1 MVDSQPALTES
12 AVNTEMMEERMAEY
26 KTDTK
31 ITIGGRTITLSG
43 HESEEYM
50 RQVAD
55 YLNGKRKSFDDDTS
69 YWKLPEDM
77 RNIML
82 QLNLADDY
90 FKEQEH
96 ASELE
101 RQLDTAKDTY
111 NRMLQEARAED
122 RKKIHSLET
131 GIQEKIDQ
139 ACAVEK
145 EKLQSLE
152 ERVRDQDTMIRNLQA
167 RLAETEK
174 SLEAR
179 EAELQKT
186 REAGQQE
193 KRELAA
199 LRQELTSRKE
209 TALQASR
216 EIDALQK
223 SRQEFNEILGRLQE
237 IRKKL

>member
-1 MVDSQPALTES
+1 
-12 AVNTEMMEERMAEY
+12 MAEY

-96 ASELE
+96 ASEL
-101 RQLDTAKDTY
+101 
-111 NRMLQEARAED
+111 D

-152 ERVRDQDTMIRNLQA
+152 ERVRDQDTMIRDLQA